1 MRVNAITMRD
11 HFGCGVSFGGGT
23 RGCGFLCKRAPATLY
38 PHHSV
43 GVLEALASKL
53 DLVAGPARWCSP
65 HRQTGRL
72 GSVIRK
78 KHAQRFSTVSA

>member
-23 RGCGFLCKRAPATLY
+23 RGGVGFLCKRAPATLY

-43 GVLEALASKL
+43 GVLEAGGK
-53 DLVAGPARWCSP
+53 
-65 HRQTGRL
+65 
-72 GSVIRK
+72 
-78 KHAQRFSTVSA
+78 AQA